1 MHAHPKAQYHHV
13 QPFLDRLGAPNP
25 QISHMPSV
33 DLPHRAMRF
42 AHIDWSGHHP
52 QPSTAAL
59 AMATIMS
66 VAGSLAADALL
77 VLVGTSVFPATV
89 GYAHF
94 RFSDYATLTIIGVL
108 IACAAWP
115 IVTRISWAPRWLFL
129 RLAIAVTLVL
139 WIPDVYLLIRN
150 QPVRAVA
157 VLMVMHLAIAAVTY
171 NILVRIAPA
180 REAPAPVTDL
190 VAPAPERTESSSVPR
205 KPAPTD
211 PGGDAGRSTSHLP
224 EALALLVGIEF
235 VSGIAA
241 LVALPTGRPSGWL
254 PPSGTAIYLAHAILG
269 LPLALGA
276 VALLVR
282 VRGSTRISLLSG
294 WIGCIGVA
302 VAGIGG
308 LLTAAHPLR
317 LVGLACMLVGSVIA
331 GFGYLLPT
339 LDRLTEDSPLTED
352 G

>member
-1 MHAHPKAQYHHV
+1 
-13 QPFLDRLGAPNP
+13 
-25 QISHMPSV
+25 
-33 DLPHRAMRF
+33 
-42 AHIDWSGHHP
+42 
-52 QPSTAAL
+52 
-59 AMATIMS
+59 
-66 VAGSLAADALL
+66 
-77 VLVGTSVFPATV
+77 
-89 GYAHF
+89 
-94 RFSDYATLTIIGVL
+94 
-108 IACAAWP
+108 
-115 IVTRISWAPRWLFL
+115 
-129 RLAIAVTLVL
+129 
-139 WIPDVYLLIRN
+139 
-150 QPVRAVA
+150 
-157 VLMVMHLAIAAVTY
+157 
-171 NILVRIAPA
+171 
-180 REAPAPVTDL
+180 
-190 VAPAPERTESSSVPR
+190 
-205 KPAPTD
+205 
-211 PGGDAGRSTSHLP
+211 LP
-224 EALALLVGIEF
+224 EALALLVGVEF

-254 PPSGTAIYLAHAILG
+254 PPSGTTIYLAHAILG

-317 LVGLACMLVGSVIA
+317 LVGVACMLVGSVIA